1 MGVVV
6 VGIAIA
12 DAITSEKIENLKR
25 KINMI
30 VDKHKDIT
38 EKVKTIS

>member
-12 DAITSEKIENLKR
+12 EAITADKVEDLKR
-25 KINMI
+25 KINLI
-30 VDKHKDIT
+30 VDKHKDI
-38 EKVKTIS
+38 S